1 MKKIMPLMLGLSLVL
16 GSFAYAADEKP
27 ADKTS
32 TTEKKSKK
40 KGEKK
45 SADKKNGRKE
55 VVPSFIRQ
63 LLVRCRVTGLAE
75 ARARRLAFQR
85 RSFQ

>member
-1 MKKIMPLMLGLSLVL
+1 MRKIMPLMLGLSLVL

-45 SADKKNGRKE
+45 SADKKMDEKK
-55 VVPSFIRQ
+55 
-63 LLVRCRVTGLAE
+63 
-75 ARARRLAFQR
+75 
-85 RSFQ
+85 